1 MGQKGVRVQTVIDEL
16 GGMEKIDIIQ
26 WNKDEKLFLM
36 AALSP
41 AKITSVE
48 IDKTGKRAKVTVDE
62 KEAPLAIGRGGI
74 NVNLASRLTE
84 FEIDIIQTKSETSEL
99 APENKVTEEKP
110 KA

>member
-1 MGQKGVRVQTVIDEL
+1 LGV
-16 GGMEKIDIIQ
+16 GEKIDIIQ
-26 WNKDEKLFLM
+26 WNRDEKLFLM

-62 KEAPLAIGRGGI
+62 KEAPLAIGKGGI

-84 FEIDIIQTKSETSEL
+84 FEIDIVQTKSETPE
-99 APENKVTEEKP
+99 ATPENKVTEEKP

>member
-1 MGQKGVRVQTVIDEL
+1 
-16 GGMEKIDIIQ
+16 
-26 WNKDEKLFLM
+26 M

-62 KEAPLAIGRGGI
+62 KEAPLAIGKGGI

-84 FEIDIIQTKSETSEL
+84 FEIDIIQTKSEKPEVKAE
-99 APENKVTEEKP
+99 APNATPITPKVTPEKKIDEDK